1 MQGILRCHG
10 WRLEQKGDFSLS
22 ESTPERKEVKKR
34 FQLWV
39 KPSTLEFVDKLMADD
54 NCGSRSEFIEK
65 AILFYV
71 GYLSSNAS
79 KNYLPNV
86 VISTLKSIV
95 SESDNRQ
102 NRMIFKLAVEL
113 AIVQNL
119 LASVQ
124 EVDPV
129 SMERLRSECVKEV
142 KRLNGSFTF
151 EDALSWQQG

>member
-1 MQGILRCHG
+1 MN
-10 WRLEQKGDFSLS
+10 
-22 ESTPERKEVKKR
+22 ESIPERKEVKRR

-39 KPSTLEFVDKLMADD
+39 KPSTLELVDKLMADD

>member
-1 MQGILRCHG
+1 
-10 WRLEQKGDFSLS
+10 
-22 ESTPERKEVKKR
+22 
-34 FQLWV
+34 
-39 KPSTLEFVDKLMADD
+39 MADD
-54 NCGSRSEFIEK
+54 NCDSRSEFIEK